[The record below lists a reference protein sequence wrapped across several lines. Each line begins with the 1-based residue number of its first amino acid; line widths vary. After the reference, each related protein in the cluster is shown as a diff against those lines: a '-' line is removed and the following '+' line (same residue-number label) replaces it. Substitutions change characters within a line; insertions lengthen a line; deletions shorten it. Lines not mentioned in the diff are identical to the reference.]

1 MLNNVIFFI
10 LILPQLLIS
19 IILAESSSESLTT
32 VDSIV
37 GDNNND
43 CHCASEE
50 IFDSNLN
57 YGRFKSPGYPEKYC
71 GSLDCKW
78 NILPEKNTFVSA
90 TLEENFE
97 GFETESFPKPYVE
110 KQGGQLAKIERHSF
124 NTLPLTVT
132 SRTESMSVLITV
144 FHTENDPYEIEFIA
158 AKSVCECFPDN
169 LIVSRVQPLNLLA
182 PGFPE
187 YCDNLNCSTQISLEN
202 PLSTNQDVVEALQ
215 IKFNSF
221 QTEVDNDLLHLLL
234 PFGNERRELISIDAG
249 NVDFEN
255 KLEFTNGHIPS
266 LSSLKQMDPIYI
278 WYHREFEEYSK
289 IHTLPNISRQIN
301 FTYEWRE
308 GN

>member
-97 GFETESFPKPYVE
+97 IDNHDFLEVYQTKWNGSTLIKVLQASISGGSSYLIVGYRKHRYFSSSINGGLLFHFVTDNTEHNYRGFEIHFFRKPANRFFV
-110 KQGGQLAKIERHSF
+110 
-124 NTLPLTVT
+124 
-132 SRTESMSVLITV
+132 
-144 FHTENDPYEIEFIA
+144 
-158 AKSVCECFPDN
+158 N
-169 LIVSRVQPLNLLA
+169 LFYRIRSLLV
-182 PGFPE
+182 G
-187 YCDNLNCSTQISLEN
+187 
-202 PLSTNQDVVEALQ
+202 
-215 IKFNSF
+215 
-221 QTEVDNDLLHLLL
+221 
-234 PFGNERRELISIDAG
+234 
-249 NVDFEN
+249 
-255 KLEFTNGHIPS
+255 
-266 LSSLKQMDPIYI
+266 
-278 WYHREFEEYSK
+278 
-289 IHTLPNISRQIN
+289 
-301 FTYEWRE
+301 
-308 GN
+308 